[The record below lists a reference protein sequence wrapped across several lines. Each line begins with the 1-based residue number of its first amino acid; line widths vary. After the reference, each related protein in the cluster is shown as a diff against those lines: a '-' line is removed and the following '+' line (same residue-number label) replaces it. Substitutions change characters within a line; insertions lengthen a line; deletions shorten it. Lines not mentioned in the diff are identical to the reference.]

1 MNSVGQIM
9 SGGASANGAANS
21 AKAQVGAVL
30 MAAASGTSGSDPS
43 AFRNLFNFAGVNES
57 SLAVRNLSA
66 SMNILTTAEGGLE
79 RALSI
84 VDRITDLAEQ
94 AKTTGG
100 DERRALDDEVGALF
114 QKLERIRTES
124 RYNGINVFDDRSL
137 NFRAGAGEDD
147 RIAYALKGFEGLG
160 SIASTLF
167 SEGGYTAS
175 VNNNGGGGGDSYQ
188 ASALDAWYGALN
200 IDPASAF
207 SSTSAATV
215 LVNNRYASLT
225 ASDYADLKNTGGS
238 TATIFTSLSMADGD
252 FDRVR
257 MEAGAIPEEL
267 EKLYEES
274 AFGRW
279 AGLGGG
285 GPGPGGGP
293 GGGDAEIY
301 NLEAGESF
309 GAMTVDGNNV
319 VLLEGD
325 NAALTQGLNA
335 RFQAGATLSLNF
347 QAGIKPK
354 SGPGASDPK
363 YQSARFTVNLYAG
376 NELVGTQEF
385 SASASDTSAD
395 RTFIF
400 QGGDAALDGRMLSV
414 EIVKVKDDAA
424 KGIVALDNLQAS
436 FDDGMGNTLP
446 NVLYDGSFEN
456 IALNDGDK
464 EKVDKAYDDLLGPG
478 SVPWQSLE
486 GGPKAAEAF
495 DYQGQSAVY
504 LEKDGGGIEQTLL
517 STFNADKTYRVR
529 MDLGDLVSSGGPG
542 PGGGEAAANPNAG
555 ALYRVSLLAGDQV
568 VGSFEGQ
575 TNNRDSLSGATFDFG
590 GTGRTD
596 LNGQAL
602 TLRVEKIGG
611 EALVVDNVE
620 IGTVTT
626 ANTGGG
632 STASWSLNYTDSA
645 GNAASEVV
653 TVEGA
658 NWNANTFVNDVNA
671 VSDRTGWF
679 TKASDFTTSRAYALD
694 EFGGSLGVSL
704 NTAAGPSNF
713 DFYNGSTVED
723 VLDAVNS
730 VSGSTGVRAVADGN
744 NAVRFIT
751 TDDELTLAV
760 GAAGATGASETF
772 QKFVQFYRTDG
783 QDGLSVTRNTGPA
796 YAGPADTMTLKLR
809 DVPPPD
815 SGGGD
820 PIETTPAENGEDAL
834 NVLDD
839 GRADFTLAALQQ
851 YSAGLGE
858 ALAYYEGLK
867 DVFEP
872 AAETAIRTEK
882 AVDESNPG
890 EARALRGKTFERI
903 SQSIEKTFERE
914 KERAENAQSQGNRKF
929 VLELLKQAGLTFEYF
944 NNSFED
950 LLNPA

>member
-1 MNSVGQIM
+1 MNIVGQIM

-21 AKAQVGAVL
+21 AKAQVGAMV
-30 MAAASGTSGSDPS
+30 MAAVSGASDSDPN
-43 AFRNLFNFAGVNES
+43 AFRNLFNFTGVNES

-100 DERRALDDEVGALF
+100 DERRALNDEVGALF

-137 NFRAGAGEDD
+137 NFRAGVGEDD
-147 RIAYALKGFEGLG
+147 RIAYALKGFEGLD

-167 SEGGYTAS
+167 AEGGYTAS

-188 ASALDAWYGALN
+188 ASPLDAWYGALN

-207 SSTSAATV
+207 ASTSAATV
-215 LVNNRYASLT
+215 LVNSRYASLT
-225 ASDYADLKNTGGS
+225 AADFVDLKNTGGS
-238 TATIFTSLSMADGD
+238 TTTTFTSLSMADGG
-252 FDRVR
+252 FDRLR
-257 MEAGAIPEEL
+257 TDIGANPEEL

-293 GGGDAEIY
+293 GGSAAEVY
-301 NLEAGESF
+301 NLQVGESF
-309 GAMTVDGNNV
+309 GAMAVDGNNV

-335 RFQAGATLSLNF
+335 RYEAGSTLSFNF

-363 YQSARFTVNLYAG
+363 YQSARFTANLYAG

-395 RTFIF
+395 RTFTF
-400 QGGDAALDGRMLSV
+400 QGNDAALDGRLLSV

-424 KGIVALDNLQAS
+424 KGIVALDNFQAS
-436 FDDGMGNTLP
+436 FVDGMGNSLA

-456 IALNDGDK
+456 IALDDGK
-464 EKVDKAYDDLLGPG
+464 NEKVAKAYEDLLGPG
-478 SVPWQSLE
+478 TVPWQSLS

-495 DYQGQSAVY
+495 DYQGQTAVY
-504 LEKDGGGIEQTLL
+504 LEKDGGGIEQMLQ
-517 STFNADKTYRVR
+517 STFDADKTYRVR
-529 MDLGDLVSSGGPG
+529 MDLGDLVSTGGPG
-542 PGGGEAAANPNAG
+542 PGGGEAAANPDAG
-555 ALYRVSLLAGDQV
+555 ALYRVTLLAGDQV

-602 TLRVEKIGG
+602 SLRVEKIGG

-626 ANTGGG
+626 VNTGGG
-632 STASWSLNYTDSA
+632 PSASWTLNYTDSA

-658 NWNANTFVNDVNA
+658 NWDASTFISDVNA

-679 TKASDFTTSRAYALD
+679 AKASDFATSRAYALD
-694 EFGGSLGVSL
+694 EFGGSLRVSL
-704 NTAAGPSNF
+704 STAAGPSDF
-713 DFYNGSTVED
+713 DFFNGATVED

-730 VSGSTGVRAVADGN
+730 VSDGTGVRAVADGN

-760 GAAGATGASETF
+760 GAAGATGTSETF

-783 QDGLSVTRNTGPA
+783 QEGLSVTRNTGPA

-809 DVPPPD
+809 DAPPSD
-815 SGGGD
+815 GGGGE
-820 PIETTPAENGEDAL
+820 PIETTPAENGQDAL

-839 GRADFTLAALQQ
+839 GRADFTIAALQQ

-858 ALAYYEGLK
+858 ALAYYESLK

-872 AAETAIRTEK
+872 AATTAIRTER
-882 AVDESNPG
+882 AVNDSAPVQ
-890 EARALRGKTFERI
+890 ARALSEKTFERI
-903 SQSIEKTFERE
+903 SQTIEKTFERE
-914 KERAENAQSQGNRKF
+914 KERSENAQSQGNRKF

-944 NNSFED
+944 SNSFED

>member
-21 AKAQVGAVL
+21 VKAQVGAAL
-30 MAAASGTSGSDPS
+30 MAAAGGASGNDPN
-43 AFRNLFNFAGVNES
+43 AFRNLFNFTGVNES

-84 VDRITDLAEQ
+84 ADRITELAEE
-94 AKTTGG
+94 AKKTGG
-100 DERRALDDEVGALF
+100 DERRAINEEVGALF

-160 SIASTLF
+160 SLASTLF
-167 SEGGYTAS
+167 NEGGYTAS
-175 VNNNGGGGGDSYQ
+175 VNNNGGGGDNYQ

-238 TATIFTSLSMADGD
+238 TATIFTSLSMADGG

-257 MEAGAIPEEL
+257 TDANPEEL

-293 GGGDAEIY
+293 GGDAEIY
-301 NLEAGESF
+301 NLEAGDSF
-309 GAMTVDGNNV
+309 GALAVDGNNV
-319 VLLEGD
+319 VLLEEDDAG
-325 NAALTQGLNA
+325 LTQGLNA
-335 RFQAGATLSLNF
+335 LFQAGATLSLNF

-354 SGPGASDPK
+354 TGPGANDPK

-376 NELVGTQEF
+376 NELVETQEF

-395 RTFIF
+395 RTFTF
-400 QGGDAALDGRMLSV
+400 QGYDPALDGRRLSV

-436 FDDGMGNTLP
+436 LEDGMGNSLS

-456 IALNDGDK
+456 IVLDDGKK
-464 EKVDKAYDDLLGPG
+464 EKVAKAYEDLLGPG

-495 DYQGQSAVY
+495 DYQGQTAVY

-517 STFNADKTYRVR
+517 STFNSDKTYRVR

-596 LNGQAL
+596 LNGEAL

-626 ANTGGG
+626 VNMGGG
-632 STASWSLNYTDSA
+632 SSASWTLNYTDSA
-645 GNAASEVV
+645 GSAASEVV

-658 NWNANTFVNDVNA
+658 NWNANSFINDVNA

-679 TKASDFTTSRAYALD
+679 AKASDFTTSRAYALD
-694 EFGGSLGVSL
+694 EFGGSLRVSL

-809 DVPPPD
+809 DAPPPD
-815 SGGGD
+815 GGGGD
-820 PIETTPAENGEDAL
+820 PIETTPAENGQDAL

-882 AVDESNPG
+882 AVRDSGPV
-890 EARALRGKTFERI
+890 EAREIRGKTFERI
-903 SQSIEKTFERE
+903 SQSIEQTFERE

-929 VLELLKQAGLTFEYF
+929 VLELLKQAGLTFEF
-944 NNSFED
+944 LSNSFED

>member
-1 MNSVGQIM
+1 MNIVGQIV

-21 AKAQVGAVL
+21 AKAQGGVIA
-30 MAAASGTSGSDPS
+30 MASVNDVSGTDPN
-43 AFRNLFNFAGVNES
+43 AFRSLFNFSGVNES

-84 VDRITDLAEQ
+84 VERITALAEE
-94 AKTTGG
+94 AKTTDG
-100 DERRALDDEVGALF
+100 DERRALNDEVGVLF

-147 RIAYALKGFEGLG
+147 RIAYALKGFEGLA

-167 SEGGYTAS
+167 TEGGYTAT
-175 VNNNGGGGGDSYQ
+175 VNNNGGGGGDSYL
-188 ASALDAWYGALN
+188 ASALDQWYGALN
-200 IDPASAF
+200 IDPAAAF
-207 SSTSAATV
+207 PSTSAATV

-225 ASDYADLKNTGGS
+225 ASDLADLRNAGGS
-238 TATIFTSLSMADGD
+238 TSTIFTSLSMADGG
-252 FDRVR
+252 FDWLRT
-257 MEAGAIPEEL
+257 EAGANPEEL

-279 AGLGGG
+279 AGLAGG
-285 GPGPGGGP
+285 GPVGSG
-293 GGGDAEIY
+293 AEIS
-301 NLEAGESF
+301 NLAVGESF
-309 GAMTVDGNNV
+309 GAMAVDGNNV
-319 VLLEGD
+319 VVLDGD
-325 NAALTQGLNA
+325 NAGLTQGLNA
-335 RFQAGATLSLNF
+335 RYESGSTLSLNF
-347 QAGIKPK
+347 QAGIKPT

-376 NELVGTQEF
+376 NELVATQEY
-385 SASASDTSAD
+385 SASSSDTSAD
-395 RTFIF
+395 RTFTF
-400 QGGDAALDGRMLSV
+400 QGNDAALDGRVLSV

-424 KGIVALDNLQAS
+424 KGMVALDNFQAS
-436 FDDGMGNTLP
+436 FEDGMGNTLS

-464 EKVDKAYDDLLGPG
+464 EQVSKAYEDLLGPG
-478 SVPWQSLE
+478 TVPWQSLS

-495 DYQGQSAVY
+495 DYQGQTAVY
-504 LEKDGGGIEQTLL
+504 LEKDGGGIEQALQ
-517 STFNADKTYRVR
+517 SAFDADKTYRVR
-529 MDLGDLVSSGGPG
+529 MDLGDLVSTGGPG
-542 PGGGEAAANPNAG
+542 PGGGEGAANPDAG
-555 ALYRVSLLAGDQV
+555 ALYRVTLLAGDQV

-590 GTGRTD
+590 GTGRSD

-602 TLRVEKIGG
+602 SLRVEKIGG

-620 IGTVTT
+620 IGTVNTV
-626 ANTGGG
+626 NTGGG
-632 STASWSLNYTDSA
+632 PSASWTLNYTDSA

-653 TVEGA
+653 TVEGTT
-658 NWNANTFVNDVNA
+658 WDANTLISDVNA

-679 TKASDFTTSRAYALD
+679 AKASDFTTSRAYALD
-694 EFGGSLGVSL
+694 EFDGSLRVSL

-713 DFYNGSTVED
+713 DFYNGTTVED
-723 VLDAVNS
+723 VLEAVNS
-730 VSGSTGVRAVADGN
+730 VSDSTGVRAVADGN

-751 TDDELTLAV
+751 TDDALTLSV
-760 GAAGATGASETF
+760 GATGTTGTSETF

-783 QDGLSVTRNTGPA
+783 QDGLSLTRNTGPA

-809 DVPPPD
+809 DALPSD
-815 SGGGD
+815 GGGGD
-820 PIETTPAENGEDAL
+820 PIETSPAENGQDAL

-839 GRADFTLAALQQ
+839 GRADFTIAALQQ
-851 YSAGLGE
+851 YAAGLGD
-858 ALAYYEGLK
+858 ALAYYESLK

-882 AVDESNPG
+882 AVRESAPV
-890 EARALRGKTFERI
+890 EAREIRGKTFERI
-903 SQSIEKTFERE
+903 SQSIERTFERE
-914 KERAENAQSQGNRKF
+914 KARAENAQSQGNRKF
-929 VLELLKQAGLTFEYF
+929 VLELLKQAGLSFDYF
-944 NNSFED
+944 SNSLED

>member
-1 MNSVGQIM
+1 MNIVGQMM

-21 AKAQVGAVL
+21 AKAQIGAAL
-30 MAAASGTSGSDPS
+30 MAAASGASDSDPN
-43 AFRNLFNFAGVNES
+43 AFRNLFNFTGVNES

-79 RALSI
+79 RALAI
-84 VDRITDLAEQ
+84 VDRITELAEE
-94 AKTTGG
+94 AKSTGG
-100 DERRALDDEVGALF
+100 DERRALNDEVGALF

-124 RYNGINVFDDRSL
+124 RFNGINVFDDRSL

-147 RIAYALKGFEGLG
+147 RIAYALKSFEGLG

-167 SEGGYTAS
+167 NEGGYTAS

-188 ASALDAWYGALN
+188 ASPLDAWYGALN

-207 SSTSAATV
+207 ASSSAATV
-215 LVNNRYASLT
+215 LVNSRYASLT
-225 ASDYADLKNTGGS
+225 AADFADLKNTGGS
-238 TATIFTSLSMADGD
+238 TTTTFTSLSMADGG
-252 FDRVR
+252 FDWLRT
-257 MEAGAIPEEL
+257 EIGGNPEEL

-293 GGGDAEIY
+293 GGGAAEIY

-309 GAMTVDGNNV
+309 GAMAVDGNNV

-325 NAALTQGLNA
+325 NSALTQGLNA
-335 RFQAGATLSLNF
+335 RYEAGSTLSLNF

-395 RTFIF
+395 RTFTF
-400 QGGDAALDGRMLSV
+400 QGYDAALDGRMLSV

-436 FDDGMGNTLP
+436 FDDGMGSTLS

-456 IALNDGDK
+456 IALNDGSK
-464 EKVDKAYDDLLGPG
+464 EQVAKAYEDLLGP
-478 SVPWQSLE
+478 STVPWQSLA

-495 DYQGQSAVY
+495 DYQGQTAVY
-504 LEKDGGGIEQTLL
+504 LEKDGSGIEQMLQ
-517 STFNADKTYRVR
+517 SAFDADKTYRVR
-529 MDLGDLVSSGGPG
+529 MDLGDLVSTGGPG
-542 PGGGEAAANPNAG
+542 PGGGEAAANPDAG
-555 ALYRVSLLAGDQV
+555 ALYRVTLLAGDQV

-590 GTGRTD
+590 GTGRAD

-602 TLRVEKIGG
+602 SLRVEKIGG

-626 ANTGGG
+626 VNTGGG
-632 STASWSLNYTDSA
+632 PSASWTLNYTDNA

-658 NWNANTFVNDVNA
+658 SWNANTFINDVNA
-671 VSDRTGWF
+671 ISDRTGWF
-679 TKASDFTTSRAYALD
+679 AKASDFTTSRAYALD
-694 EFGGSLGVSL
+694 EFGGSLRVSL

-713 DFYNGSTVED
+713 DFYNGTTVED
-723 VLDAVNS
+723 VLDVVNS
-730 VSGSTGVRAVADGN
+730 VSDSTGVRAVADVN

-751 TDDELTLAV
+751 MDDALTLSV
-760 GAAGATGASETF
+760 GAAGQAGASETF

-783 QDGLSVTRNTGPA
+783 QEGLSVTRNTGPA
-796 YAGPADTMTLKLR
+796 YAGPSETMTLKLR
-809 DVPPPD
+809 DASPSD
-815 SGGGD
+815 GGGGD
-820 PIETTPAENGEDAL
+820 PIETTPAENGQDAL

-851 YSAGLGE
+851 YAAGLGE

-882 AVDESNPG
+882 AVTDSAPVQ
-890 EARALRGKTFERI
+890 ARALSEKTFERI
-903 SQSIEKTFERE
+903 SQTIEKTFERE

-944 NNSFED
+944 SNSFED

>member
-1 MNSVGQIM
+1 MNIVGQMM
-9 SGGASANGAANS
+9 SGGASANGAANR
-21 AKAQVGAVL
+21 AKAQVGAMV
-30 MAAASGTSGSDPS
+30 MAAASGASDSDPN
-43 AFRNLFNFAGVNES
+43 AFRNLFNFTGVNES

-79 RALSI
+79 RALAI
-84 VDRITDLAEQ
+84 VDRITELAEE

-100 DERRALDDEVGALF
+100 DERRALNDEVGALF

-124 RYNGINVFDDRSL
+124 RFNGINVFDDRSL

-147 RIAYALKGFEGLG
+147 RIAYALKSFEGLG

-167 SEGGYTAS
+167 NEGGYTAS

-188 ASALDAWYGALN
+188 ASPLDAWYGALN

-207 SSTSAATV
+207 ASTSAATV
-215 LVNNRYASLT
+215 LVNSRYASLT
-225 ASDYADLKNTGGS
+225 AADFVDLKNTGGS
-238 TATIFTSLSMADGD
+238 TTTTFTSLSMADGG
-252 FDRVR
+252 FDRLR
-257 MEAGAIPEEL
+257 TDIGANPEEL

-293 GGGDAEIY
+293 GGSAAEVY
-301 NLEAGESF
+301 NLQVGESF
-309 GAMTVDGNNV
+309 GAMAVDGNNV

-335 RFQAGATLSLNF
+335 RYEAGSTLSFNF

-363 YQSARFTVNLYAG
+363 YQSARFTANLYAG

-395 RTFIF
+395 RTFTF
-400 QGGDAALDGRMLSV
+400 QGNDAALDGRLLSV

-424 KGIVALDNLQAS
+424 KGIVALDNFQAS
-436 FDDGMGNTLP
+436 FVDGMGNSLA

-456 IALNDGDK
+456 IALDDGK
-464 EKVDKAYDDLLGPG
+464 NEKVAKAYEDLLGPG
-478 SVPWQSLE
+478 TVPWQSLS

-495 DYQGQSAVY
+495 DYQGQTAVY
-504 LEKDGGGIEQTLL
+504 LEKDGGGIEQMLQ
-517 STFNADKTYRVR
+517 STFDADKTYRVR
-529 MDLGDLVSSGGPG
+529 MDLGDLVSTGGPG
-542 PGGGEAAANPNAG
+542 PGGGEAAANPDAG
-555 ALYRVSLLAGDQV
+555 ALYRVTLLAGDQV

-575 TNNRDSLSGATFDFG
+575 TNNRDSLSGATFDFA

-596 LNGQAL
+596 LNGQNL
-602 TLRVEKIGG
+602 SLRVEKIGG

-626 ANTGGG
+626 VNTGGG
-632 STASWSLNYTDSA
+632 PSASWTLNYTDSA

-658 NWNANTFVNDVNA
+658 NWDASTFISDVNA

-679 TKASDFTTSRAYALD
+679 AKASDFATSRAYALD
-694 EFGGSLGVSL
+694 EFGGSLRVSL
-704 NTAAGPSNF
+704 STAAGPSDF
-713 DFYNGSTVED
+713 DFFNGATVED

-730 VSGSTGVRAVADGN
+730 VSDGTGVRAVADGN

-760 GAAGATGASETF
+760 GAAGTTGTSETF

-783 QDGLSVTRNTGPA
+783 QEGLSVTRNMGPA

-809 DVPPPD
+809 DAPPSD
-815 SGGGD
+815 GGGGE
-820 PIETTPAENGEDAL
+820 PIETTPAENGQDAL

-839 GRADFTLAALQQ
+839 GRADFTIAALQQ

-858 ALAYYEGLK
+858 ALAYYESLK

-872 AAETAIRTEK
+872 AATTAIRTER
-882 AVDESNPG
+882 AVNDSAPVQ
-890 EARALRGKTFERI
+890 ARALSEKTFERI
-903 SQSIEKTFERE
+903 SQTIEKTFERE
-914 KERAENAQSQGNRKF
+914 KERSENAQSQGNRKF

-944 NNSFED
+944 NSSFEG
-950 LLNPA
+950 LPNPA

>member
-1 MNSVGQIM
+1 MNIVGQIM

-21 AKAQVGAVL
+21 AKAQVGAMV
-30 MAAASGTSGSDPS
+30 MAAASGSSGSDPN
-43 AFRNLFNFAGVNES
+43 AFRNIFDFTGVNES

-66 SMNILTTAEGGLE
+66 SLNILTTAEGGLE
-79 RALSI
+79 RALAI
-84 VDRITDLAEQ
+84 VDRITELAEE

-100 DERRALDDEVGALF
+100 DERRALNEEVGALF
-114 QKLERIRTES
+114 QKLERIRSES
-124 RYNGINVFDDRSL
+124 RFNGINVFDDRSL
-137 NFRAGAGEDD
+137 NFRAGVGEDD
-147 RIAYALKGFEGLG
+147 RIAYALKGFEGLD

-167 SEGGYTAS
+167 AEGGYTPS
-175 VNNNGGGGGDSYQ
+175 VNNNGGGGSNYQ
-188 ASALDAWYGALN
+188 TSALDAWYGALN
-200 IDPASAF
+200 IDPALAF
-207 SSTSAATV
+207 ASTSAATV

-225 ASDYADLKNTGGS
+225 AADYADLKNTGGS
-238 TATIFTSLSMADGD
+238 TTTTFTSLSMADGG
-252 FDRVR
+252 FDWLRTGI
-257 MEAGAIPEEL
+257 GAKPEDL
-267 EKLYEES
+267 EKLYGER
-274 AFGRW
+274 ARGRW

-293 GGGDAEIY
+293 GGGAAEIY
-301 NLEAGESF
+301 NLKAGESF
-309 GAMTVDGNNV
+309 GAMVVDGNNV
-319 VLLEGD
+319 VLLDGD
-325 NAALTQGLNA
+325 NSALTQGLNA
-335 RFQAGATLSLNF
+335 RYEAGSTLSFNF

-363 YQSARFTVNLYAG
+363 YQSARFAVNLYAG

-395 RTFIF
+395 RTFTF
-400 QGGDAALDGRMLSV
+400 QGNDAALDGRMLSV
-414 EIVKVKDDAA
+414 EIVKVKDGAA
-424 KGIVALDNLQAS
+424 KGIVALDNFQAS
-436 FDDGMGNTLP
+436 FDDGMGNTLS

-456 IALNDGDK
+456 IALNDGGK
-464 EKVDKAYDDLLGPG
+464 EQVAKAYEDLLGPG

-495 DYQGQSAVY
+495 DYQGQTAVY
-504 LEKDGGGIEQTLL
+504 LEKDGGGIEQALQ
-517 STFNADKTYRVR
+517 SPFDADKTYRVR
-529 MDLGDLVSSGGPG
+529 MDLGDLVSTGGPG
-542 PGGGEAAANPNAG
+542 PGGGKAAANPDAG
-555 ALYRVSLLAGDQV
+555 ALYRVTLLAGDQV

-602 TLRVEKIGG
+602 SLRVEKIGG

-626 ANTGGG
+626 VNTGGG
-632 STASWSLNYTDSA
+632 PSASWTLSYTDSA

-658 NWNANTFVNDVNA
+658 NWDASTFISDVNA

-679 TKASDFTTSRAYALD
+679 AKASDFTTSRAYALD
-694 EFGGSLGVSL
+694 EFGGSLRVSL
-704 NTAAGPSNF
+704 STAAGPSDF
-713 DFYNGSTVED
+713 DFFNGTTVED

-730 VSGSTGVRAVADGN
+730 VSDGTGVRAVADGN

-760 GAAGATGASETF
+760 GAAGATGTSETF
-772 QKFVQFYRTDG
+772 QKFLQFYRTDG
-783 QDGLSVTRNTGPA
+783 QEGLSVTRNTGPA

-809 DVPPPD
+809 DAPPSD
-815 SGGGD
+815 GGGGE
-820 PIETTPAENGEDAL
+820 PIETTPAENGQDAL

-839 GRADFTLAALQQ
+839 GRAEFTIAALQQ

-858 ALAYYEGLK
+858 ALAYYESLK

-872 AAETAIRTEK
+872 AATTAIRTER
-882 AVDESNPG
+882 AVNDSAPVQ
-890 EARALRGKTFERI
+890 ARALSEKTFERI
-903 SQSIEKTFERE
+903 SQTIEKTFERE
-914 KERAENAQSQGNRKF
+914 KERSENAQSQGNRKF

-944 NNSFED
+944 NSSFEG
-950 LLNPA
+950 LPNPA

>member
-1 MNSVGQIM
+1 MNIVGQMM

-21 AKAQVGAVL
+21 AKAQIGAAL
-30 MAAASGTSGSDPS
+30 MAAASGASDSDPN
-43 AFRNLFNFAGVNES
+43 AFRNLFNFTGVNES

-79 RALSI
+79 RALAI
-84 VDRITDLAEQ
+84 VDRITELAEE
-94 AKTTGG
+94 AKSTGG
-100 DERRALDDEVGALF
+100 DERRALNDEVGALF

-124 RYNGINVFDDRSL
+124 RFNGINVFDDRSL

-147 RIAYALKGFEGLG
+147 RIAYALKSFEGLG

-167 SEGGYTAS
+167 NEGGYTAS

-188 ASALDAWYGALN
+188 ASPLDAWYGALN

-207 SSTSAATV
+207 ASSSAATV
-215 LVNNRYASLT
+215 LVNSRYASLT
-225 ASDYADLKNTGGS
+225 AADFADLKNTGGS
-238 TATIFTSLSMADGD
+238 TTTTFTSLSMADGG
-252 FDRVR
+252 FDWLRT
-257 MEAGAIPEEL
+257 EIGGNPEEL

-293 GGGDAEIY
+293 GGGAAEIY

-309 GAMTVDGNNV
+309 GAMAVDGNNV

-325 NAALTQGLNA
+325 NSALTQGLNA
-335 RFQAGATLSLNF
+335 RYEAGSTLSLNF

-395 RTFIF
+395 RTFTF
-400 QGGDAALDGRMLSV
+400 QGYDAALDGRMLSV

-436 FDDGMGNTLP
+436 FDDGMGSTLS

-456 IALNDGDK
+456 IALNDGSK
-464 EKVDKAYDDLLGPG
+464 EQVAKAYEDLLGP
-478 SVPWQSLE
+478 STVPWQSLA

-495 DYQGQSAVY
+495 DYQGQTAVY
-504 LEKDGGGIEQTLL
+504 LEKDGSGIEQMLQ
-517 STFNADKTYRVR
+517 SAFDADKTYRVR
-529 MDLGDLVSSGGPG
+529 MDLGDLVSTGGPG
-542 PGGGEAAANPNAG
+542 PGGGEAAANPDAG
-555 ALYRVSLLAGDQV
+555 ALYRVTLLAGDQV

-590 GTGRTD
+590 GTGRAD

-602 TLRVEKIGG
+602 SLRVEKIGG

-626 ANTGGG
+626 VNTGGG
-632 STASWSLNYTDSA
+632 PSASWTLNYTDNA

-658 NWNANTFVNDVNA
+658 SWNANTFINDVNA
-671 VSDRTGWF
+671 ISDRTGWF
-679 TKASDFTTSRAYALD
+679 AKASDFTTSRAYALD
-694 EFGGSLGVSL
+694 EFGGSLRVSL

-713 DFYNGSTVED
+713 DFYNGTTVED
-723 VLDAVNS
+723 VLDVVNS
-730 VSGSTGVRAVADGN
+730 VSDSTGVRAVADVN

-751 TDDELTLAV
+751 MDDALTLSV
-760 GAAGATGASETF
+760 GAAGQAGASETF

-783 QDGLSVTRNTGPA
+783 QEGLSVTRNTGPA
-796 YAGPADTMTLKLR
+796 YAGPSETMTLKLR
-809 DVPPPD
+809 DASPSD
-815 SGGGD
+815 GGGGD
-820 PIETTPAENGEDAL
+820 PIETTPAENAQDAL

-851 YSAGLGE
+851 YAAGLGE

-882 AVDESNPG
+882 AVTDSAPVQ
-890 EARALRGKTFERI
+890 ARALSEKTFERI
-903 SQSIEKTFERE
+903 SQTIEKTFERE

-944 NNSFED
+944 SNSFED